1 MEITLQKPTIAD
13 FPFIEWLWGDSATTE
28 ILGGPFS
35 FPKETRMDWLRSKSL
50 EANAYFIIKKDLQS
64 VGEVSFRDYH
74 EGTANLNIKIAAKYR
89 GQGIARKALQQ
100 FLAYYVNERGG
111 QTMLDEVKREN
122 EAAIEFLLNR
132 GFEQVEENEHT
143 VLFQWCA
150 KLK

>member
-1 MEITLQKPTIAD
+1 
-13 FPFIEWLWGDSATTE
+13 
-28 ILGGPFS
+28 
-35 FPKETRMDWLRSKSL
+35 
-50 EANAYFIIKKDLQS
+50 YFIIKKDLQS

-74 EGTANLNIKIAAKYR
+74 EGTANLNIKIGAKYR
-89 GQGIARKALQQ
+89 GQGIGRKALQQ

-122 EAAIEFLLNR
+122 EAAIQFLLNR